1 MFQVI
6 PFKGVFDKL
15 LLRNVSVA
23 ILIQSNHDV
32 SADLSQFLLVNMMT
46 GHIKESPAERGQ

>member
-6 PFKGVFDKL
+6 PFKGMFDKL